1 MAMSKDE
8 WIELQVIE
16 AKSRDVIRGK
26 IRISNDAMKELAIST
41 GDIVEIQGTKNTAAV
56 AWPSFP
62 EDVNFKVIRMDAV
75 IRDNAGVKLQDKV
88 KIRKA
93 DVQHSTQLILA
104 PKTSDFHV
112 EQEFIKVM
120 RKRLNGYPLTENDT
134 VMIPILGKA
143 IPFIIISME
152 PKGISLITSD
162 TQIEISNKVAS
173 DHMSATDNIFYE
185 DIGGLDEIIQ
195 KIKEMIELPLK
206 HPILFETLG
215 IDPPKGVLI
224 HGPPGCG
231 KTLIARA
238 VANETKAHFI
248 TINGPEIMS
257 KYYGESE
264 KRLRAIFKKAQEQ
277 SPSIIFLDEI
287 DSIAPSRESTSG
299 EVERRVVA
307 QLLALMDGMSGRGQ
321 VIVIGATNRV
331 NSVDAALRR
340 PGRFDREI
348 EIGVP
353 NQAGRYHILQI
364 HTNKIPM
371 AEDVDLLRLSEKS
384 HGMVGADLM
393 SLSREAAMHTLRR
406 FLPKMDL
413 DVDVIPEEVLD
424 QMEVTQED
432 FNDAAKEVQPSALRE
447 VFVTIPNVTYDDIG
461 GLKDVIQSLRE
472 TVEWPIKYSDAFKRI
487 GITPPGGVLLY
498 GPPGTGKT
506 MIAKA
511 VANESEAN
519 FISIKGPELLNKWV
533 GESEKGIREVFRK
546 GRQAAPTVIFFDEID
561 SIASRRGMGGDNS
574 VTERMI
580 SQLLTEID
588 GLESLNQ
595 VIIIA
600 STNRPDIIDPALLR
614 PGRFDRLV
622 YVNPPKTDGR
632 REILKIYTDKMPLA
646 EDVNLEELSRTL
658 EGFVGSD
665 IEALCREAAMVAL
678 REDIDSTSVHHYHF
692 MEARKKVHA
701 TMTPQAEEY
710 YDKIE
715 SEIRQNVG
723 KAASSISSD
732 FT

>member
-1 MAMSKDE
+1 MAMNKDNS
-8 WIELQVIE
+8 IELQVIE

-26 IRISNDAMKELAIST
+26 IRISSEAMKALNIST
-41 GDIVEIQGTKNTAAV
+41 GDIVEIEGTKKTAAV

-75 IRDNAGVKLQDKV
+75 IRENAGIKLQDKV
-88 KIRKA
+88 RVSKA
-93 DVQHSTQLILA
+93 EVVHSIKLILA
-104 PKTSDFHV
+104 PKATDFHV
-112 EQEFIKVM
+112 ENEFVKVM
-120 RKRLNGYPLTENDT
+120 RKRLNGYPLTDGDT

-143 IPFIIISME
+143 LPFVVVGLE
-152 PKGISLITSD
+152 PKGITLISAD
-162 TQIEISNKVAS
+162 TQIEISNKIFS
-173 DHMSATDNIFYE
+173 EHSIGDNNISYE

-195 KIKEMIELPLK
+195 KIKEMIELPLR

-224 HGPPGCG
+224 HGPPGTG
-231 KTLIARA
+231 KTLIAKA
-238 VANETKAHFI
+238 VANETKSNFI

-264 KRLRAIFKKAQEQ
+264 KRLRGIFKKAAEQ
-277 SPSIIFLDEI
+277 SPTIIFLDEI

-331 NSVDAALRR
+331 NSVDPALRR

-348 EIGVP
+348 ELGVP
-353 NQAGRYHILQI
+353 NQGGRYEILKI
-364 HTNKIPM
+364 HTNKIPLS
-371 AEDVDLLRLSEKS
+371 EDVDLLKLSEKS
-384 HGMVGADLM
+384 HGMVGADLK

-406 FLPKMDL
+406 FLPQIDL
-413 DVDVIPEEVLD
+413 DVDVIPDEVLD
-424 QMEVTQED
+424 QMEVTFDD
-432 FNDAAKEVQPSALRE
+432 FLNAAKEVTPSALRE

-461 GLKDVIQSLRE
+461 GLEDVIQQLRE
-472 TVEWPIKYSDAFKRI
+472 TVEWPIKYPEAFKRI
-487 GITPPGGVLLY
+487 AITPPGGVLLY

-546 GRQAAPTVIFFDEID
+546 ARQASPTVIFFDEID
-561 SIASRRGMGGDNS
+561 SIASRRGSGGDNN

-588 GLESLNQ
+588 GLESLNH
-595 VIIIA
+595 VTIIA

-614 PGRFDRLV
+614 PGRFDRLIRV
-622 YVNPPKTDGR
+622 KAPTLDGR
-632 REILKIYTDKMPLA
+632 REILNLYTKKMPLA
-646 EDVNLEELSRTL
+646 DDVGKNLETLARDL

-665 IEALCREAAMVAL
+665 IEALCREAAINAL
-678 REDIDSTSVHHYHF
+678 REDIDADTVHYYHF
-692 MEARKKVHA
+692 VDAMGKVHA
-701 TMTPQAEEY
+701 TMTPQAIEY

-715 SEIRQNVG
+715 STIRQVG
-723 KAASSISSD
+723 VEATIKSD